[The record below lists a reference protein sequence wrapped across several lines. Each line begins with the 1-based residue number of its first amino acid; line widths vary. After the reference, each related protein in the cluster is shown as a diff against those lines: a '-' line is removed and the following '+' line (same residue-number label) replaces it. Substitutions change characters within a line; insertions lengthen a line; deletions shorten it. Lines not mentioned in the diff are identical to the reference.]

1 MPQHRKALTSVQL
14 FLQNGKSMFQNAL
27 TELRQFAGRLP
38 SSVLI
43 VGRVSPEQR
52 AAPLEELCAWC
63 QRDVYHPQRMA
74 FKLPNVST
82 SILFVIDEVADIAT
96 DDQQRLLQ
104 WLEHH
109 PDAMVLS
116 FAINPIFPLVE
127 QGKFSERLYYRLNV
141 ITLNVNDDPTWPPS
155 DRYPRA
161 VPKKQFIGPAR

>member
-1 MPQHRKALTSVQL
+1 
-14 FLQNGKSMFQNAL
+14 MFQNAL

-43 VGRVSPEQR
+43 VGTVSPEQR
-52 AAPLEELCAWC
+52 AGALEELCAWC
-63 QRDVYHPQRMA
+63 QRDVYYPQRMA

-82 SILFVIDEVADIAT
+82 SILVVIDEVADIAT

-116 FAINPIFPLVE
+116 FAIHPIFPLVE

-141 ITLNVNDDPTWPPS
+141 ITLNVNDDPTWPLS
-155 DRYPRA
+155 NRYPRA
-161 VPKKQFIGPAR
+161 VPKKRFIGPAR

>member
-1 MPQHRKALTSVQL
+1 
-14 FLQNGKSMFQNAL
+14 MFQNVL

-43 VGRVSPEQR
+43 VGTVSPEQR
-52 AAPLEELCAWC
+52 AGALKELCAWC

-82 SILFVIDEVADIAT
+82 SILVVIDEVADIAT

-127 QGKFSERLYYRLNV
+127 QGKFLERLYYRLNV
-141 ITLNVNDDPTWPPS
+141 MTLNVNDDATWPLS

-161 VPKKQFIGPAR
+161 VPKNTFIGPAR

>member
-1 MPQHRKALTSVQL
+1 
-14 FLQNGKSMFQNAL
+14 MFQDVL

-43 VGRVSPEQR
+43 VGTVSPEQR
-52 AAPLEELCAWC
+52 ARALKELCAWC
-63 QRDVYHPQRMA
+63 QRDVYYPQRMA

-82 SILFVIDEVADIAT
+82 SLLIVIDELADIAT

-109 PDAMVLS
+109 HDAMVLS
-116 FAINPIFPLVE
+116 FAINPIFPLVTLST
-127 QGKFSERLYYRLNV
+127 FSERLYYRLNV
-141 ITLNVNDDPTWPPS
+141 MTLSVNHDAARPPS

-161 VPKKQFIGPAR
+161 VTKTKFIGPFR